1 MILKYII
8 IKAMKQLRLRWWH
21 KYIIRFRV
29 KIIYLEYVL
38 LRNLFRNKLYINN
51 IMSANRS
58 VQAAQRRRVG
68 PQDGGMPVRGPQP
81 SINSAQMFAN
91 QARPG
96 QGPSIPSG
104 RLAGQQAAMQQ
115 KQMQQQSQQ
124 QKTEGVAGVSKMTIA
139 QAITLIT
146 LRLGAVE
153 TKIMELEHESPSHGM
168 SFDGQENMV
177 LIDKTVIQSITSR
190 LESLEKR
197 SSTGSASGSAS
208 GPEVTLL
215 KQQFETVKQAVVQTK
230 GATVT
235 IVKDNKEL
243 KNQVDSLKNELTE
256 TRELL
261 TALQNL
267 TMDNSQKI
275 MELSSGDF
283 QNVDEQFFQTDQG
296 DNDYNTLIGQTD
308 SSEIQDLQEDSGS
321 DEIVGTNLKELIES
335 EINADL

>member
-1 MILKYII
+1 
-8 IKAMKQLRLRWWH
+8 MKQLRLRWWH
-21 KYIIRFRV
+21 KYIIKIRV

-58 VQAAQRRRVG
+58 VQAAQRRRAG
-68 PQDGGMPVRGPQP
+68 PQDGGMPGRGPQP

-96 QGPSIPSG
+96 QGPSMPTG

-115 KQMQQQSQQ
+115 KQMQQQSQQQSQQ

-153 TKIMELEHESPSHGM
+153 TKIMELEHESQSHGM
-168 SFDGQENMV
+168 SFDGQENVV
-177 LIDKTVIQSITSR
+177 LIDKNVIQSITSR

-197 SSTGSASGSAS
+197 SATGSTGSAS

-215 KQQFETVKQAVVQTK
+215 KQQFETIKQAVVQTK
-230 GATVT
+230 GATLT

-243 KNQVDSLKNELTE
+243 NNQVDSLKKELTE

-261 TALQNL
+261 SAIQNL
-267 TMDNSQKI
+267 TMDNSKKI
-275 MELSSGDF
+275 MELSSEDF
-283 QNVDEQFFQTDQG
+283 QNVDEQFLQTDQLLHG
-296 DNDYNTLIGQTD
+296 DNDYNTLIQQTVF
-308 SSEIQDLQEDSGS
+308 SEIQDLQEDSGC

-335 EINADL
+335 EINSDM